1 MLAHLLE
8 RISKDDFE
16 TLSDDIKLS
25 LSEHR
30 EWVQKLNIAIIS
42 RDKLLDKS
50 FIAKDSHLHCKFG
63 KWINKILSDEIFQ
76 QGPFFKVNQ
85 LHQEIHSAAR
95 DVIEAIEDDSLNL
108 TTKYKKF
115 AAIQKIFFDE
125 VLLIFEFSV
134 INKHQFD
141 ITTKLMNRRTV
152 DTVLSHEHYLMQ
164 RNGDSN
170 CCIVMADIDKF
181 KSINDTYGHDVGDK
195 VLEHTASVLN
205 ESLRRHDTVAR
216 FGGEE
221 FLFVLPDMN
230 IADAEKIIERIRIK
244 LSVSTIRHHDED
256 IGVTASFGIT
266 QLCQSLDIKDS
277 IKRADVALYQA
288 KAWGRNRSVS
298 IDINLLLSN
307 IDMAYESL
315 SDNERVSLF
324 KHYTRTVNLTEL

>member
-1 MLAHLLE
+1 MLVHLLE

-16 TLSDDIKLS
+16 TLSEDIKLS

-30 EWVQKLNIAIIS
+30 EWIQKLNISVIS
-42 RDKLLDKS
+42 REKLVDKS
-50 FIAKDSHLHCKFG
+50 FVAKESHLHCKFG
-63 KWINKILSDEIFQ
+63 QWIKKILSDETFQ
-76 QGPFFKVNQ
+76 QGPFFKIDQ
-85 LHQEIHSAAR
+85 LHQEIHSSAR
-95 DVIEAIEDDSLNL
+95 EVIEAIEGDPLNL
-108 TTKYKKF
+108 VDKYKEF
-115 AAIQKIFFDE
+115 IAIQKVFVDE
-125 VLLIFEFSV
+125 ILLIFEFSV

-152 DTVLSHEHYLMQ
+152 DTVLSHEHHLMQ

-181 KSINDTYGHDVGDK
+181 KNINDAYGHDIGDK
-195 VLEHTASVLN
+195 MLEHTASILN

-221 FLFVLPDMN
+221 FLFVLPDMD
-230 IADAEKIIERIRIK
+230 IVDAEKIIERIRIK
-244 LSVSTIRHHDED
+244 LSVSTIQHHEKD

-298 IDINLLLSN
+298 IDINS
-307 IDMAYESL
+307 IL
-315 SDNERVSLF
+315 SDIKMPYENLSDQERIALF
-324 KHYTRTVNLTEL
+324 KEYCKAIN

>member
-1 MLAHLLE
+1 MLAHMLE

-16 TLSDDIKLS
+16 TLSEDIKLS

-30 EWVQKLNIAIIS
+30 EWIRKLNTAVIS
-42 RDKLLDKS
+42 REKLTDKS
-50 FIAKDSHLHCKFG
+50 FIAEESHLHCKFG
-63 KWINKILSDEIFQ
+63 KWIKRLLSDETFQ
-76 QGPFFKVNQ
+76 QGPFIKIDQ
-85 LHQEIHSAAR
+85 LHQDIHSSAR
-95 DVIEAIEDDSLNL
+95 EVIEAIEGDPLNL
-108 TTKYKKF
+108 VNKYKKF
-115 AAIQKIFFDE
+115 TAIQKIFFDE

-152 DTVLSHEHYLMQ
+152 DTVLSHEHHLMQ
-164 RNGDSN
+164 RNSDSN
-170 CCIVMADIDKF
+170 CCIVMADIDRF
-181 KSINDTYGHDVGDK
+181 KNINDEYGHDVGDK
-195 VLEHTASVLN
+195 ILEHTASILN

-221 FLFVLPDMN
+221 FLFVLPDMD

-244 LSVSTIRHHDED
+244 LSVSSIEHHGKK

-288 KAWGRNRSVS
+288 KTWGRNRSVS
-298 IDINLLLSN
+298 LDVNLLLNN
-307 IDMAYESL
+307 INVTYEDL
-315 SDNERVSLF
+315 SDQERVALF
-324 KHYTRTVNLTEL
+324 KQHCRAP

>member
-16 TLSDDIKLS
+16 TLSEDIKLS

-30 EWVQKLNIAIIS
+30 EWIRKLNTAVIS
-42 RDKLLDKS
+42 REKLTDKS
-50 FIAKDSHLHCKFG
+50 FIAEESHLHCKFG
-63 KWINKILSDEIFQ
+63 KWIKRLLSDETFQ
-76 QGPFFKVNQ
+76 QGPFLKIDQ
-85 LHQEIHSAAR
+85 LHQEIHSSAR
-95 DVIEAIEDDSLNL
+95 EVIEAIEHDPLNL
-108 TTKYKKF
+108 VNKYKKF
-115 AAIQKIFFDE
+115 TAIQKIFFDE

-152 DTVLSHEHYLMQ
+152 DTVLSHEHHLMQ
-164 RNGDSN
+164 RNGDAN

-181 KSINDTYGHDVGDK
+181 KNINDEYGHDVGDK
-195 VLEHTASVLN
+195 VLEHPASILN

-221 FLFVLPDMN
+221 FLFVLPDMD
-230 IADAEKIIERIRIK
+230 IADAGKIIERIRIK
-244 LSVSTIRHHDED
+244 LSVSSIDHLGKN

-266 QLCQSLDIKDS
+266 QLCQTLDIKDS

-288 KAWGRNRSVS
+288 KSWGRNKTVS
-298 IDINLLLSN
+298 IDIAQLLNDINVPYEDLS
-307 IDMAYESL
+307 EQ
-315 SDNERVSLF
+315 ERVALF
-324 KHYTRTVNLTEL
+324 KEYCKALN